1 MSELY
6 SFICYAVKHYIK
18 GMHMFTYDLLY
29 MLSLLC
35 SYICKIVK
43 YCLILSLVRIYD
55 ILLLDILNSLC
66 YTLIVMN
73 VVKIRLLD
81 LSQ

>member
-1 MSELY
+1 
-6 SFICYAVKHYIK
+6 
-18 GMHMFTYDLLY
+18 MFTYDLLY
-29 MLSLLC
+29 MLSLLYFYSC
-35 SYICKIVK
+35 NIVR
-43 YCLILSLVRIYD
+43 YRLILPLVRIYD
-55 ILLLDILNSLC
+55 LLLLDIPNSLC